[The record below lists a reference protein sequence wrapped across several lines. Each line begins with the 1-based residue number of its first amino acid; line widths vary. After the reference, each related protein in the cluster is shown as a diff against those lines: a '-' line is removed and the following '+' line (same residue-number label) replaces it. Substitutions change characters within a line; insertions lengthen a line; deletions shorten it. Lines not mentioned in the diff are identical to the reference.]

1 MNNLQVKQAILDK
14 IKSYDRIIVSR
25 HFRPDGD
32 AIGSTKGFTRMLQL
46 TFPEKEIYLINE
58 DYSDYLAFLG
68 GEDEQI
74 ADELYKD
81 ALAIV
86 LDTGSMDRFSNKKV
100 TLAKE
105 IIKIDHHIPIAPYG
119 DISWVEEL
127 RSSTCEMVV
136 DFYKT
141 FKNELKFDKL
151 CATYVYTGMVT
162 DSGRFRFRDVSSETL
177 INASIMLGFGIDT
190 ETLYAN
196 LYLEDFEYIKFKG
209 EITNKISITE
219 NGVAYLII
227 DKATQEKFNLTS
239 EQASACISFMD
250 SIKGSL
256 IWLAF
261 IENKD
266 GSTRV
271 RLRSRF
277 LACNELGEKYRGGG
291 HAQAAGATCYSDEE
305 IQSLIN
311 DADKLLGEFK
321 KNNGGWL

>member
-1 MNNLQVKQAILDK
+1 MDNLQVKQQILDK
-14 IKSYDRIIVSR
+14 IKSYDRIIIGR

-32 AIGSTKGFTRMLQL
+32 AIGSTKGFQRMLQL
-46 TFPEKEIYLINE
+46 TFPEKEILLINN

-68 GEDEQI
+68 GEDEQV
-74 ADELYKD
+74 DDDYYKD

-86 LDTGSMDRFSNKKV
+86 LDTGTIDRLSNKKL

-105 IIKIDHHIPIAPYG
+105 IIKIDHHIDIAPYG
-119 DISWVEEL
+119 NISWVEDL

-141 FKNELKFDKL
+141 FKDELKFDKL

-177 INASIMLGFGIDT
+177 INASIMLSFGIDT

-196 LYLEDFEYIKFKG
+196 LYLEDFDYIKFKA

-227 DKATQEKFNLTS
+227 DKATQEKYNLTQ
-239 EQASACISFMD
+239 EQASACVSFMD
-250 SIKGSL
+250 SIKGCL

-266 GSTRV
+266 GSIRV

-277 LACNELGEKYRGGG
+277 LACNKLGEKYRGGG
-291 HAQAAGATCYSDEE
+291 HAQAAGGTCYSNEE
-305 IQSLIN
+305 IQSLIS
-311 DADKLLGEFK
+311 DADALLGEFK

>member
-1 MNNLQVKQAILDK
+1 MCQ
-14 IKSYDRIIVSR
+14 
-25 HFRPDGD
+25 
-32 AIGSTKGFTRMLQL
+32 
-46 TFPEKEIYLINE
+46 
-58 DYSDYLAFLG
+58 
-68 GEDEQI
+68 
-74 ADELYKD
+74 
-81 ALAIV
+81 
-86 LDTGSMDRFSNKKV
+86 DTGIVVCF
-100 TLAKE
+100 LE
-105 IIKIDHHIPIAPYG
+105 IG
-119 DISWVEEL
+119 
-127 RSSTCEMVV
+127 
-136 DFYKT
+136 
-141 FKNELKFDKL
+141 
-151 CATYVYTGMVT
+151 
-162 DSGRFRFRDVSSETL
+162 
-177 INASIMLGFGIDT
+177 T
-190 ETLYAN
+190 EI
-196 LYLEDFEYIKFKG
+196 YLEDFEYIKFKG

-291 HAQAAGATCYSDEE
+291 HAQAAGGTCYSDEE
-305 IQSLIN
+305 IRSLIN